1 MTKRCKTDQRNASL
15 LFCWAKATTIEAV
28 KWDQPSH
35 IHFICKGWQIIQKQ
49 VQRLL
54 KWVKMLVLF
63 RSSKKWAAV
72 VLEIIPRTFV
82 QLSWLK
88 IKSTTER
95 KGIYQ
100 PASGIR
106 CYSTCSHR
114 SPLRLFVNTREHW
127 KENLHRKYLWASNVF
142 PKTADLFV
150 SQTHLSL
157 TKPTLRSQKAFKP
170 IPPFNADAEW
180 LLLHTLW
187 NSHVEVKI
195 NVGPNI
201 YIFFK
206 HGNPIHA

>member
-1 MTKRCKTDQRNASL
+1 M
-15 LFCWAKATTIEAV
+15 
-28 KWDQPSH
+28 
-35 IHFICKGWQIIQKQ
+35 
-49 VQRLL
+49 
-54 KWVKMLVLF
+54 
-63 RSSKKWAAV
+63 

-127 KENLHRKYLWASNVF
+127 KENLHRKYLWASDVF

-170 IPPFNADAEW
+170 LPPFNADAEW
-180 LLLHTLW
+180 VLLHTLW

-201 YIFFK
+201 YIFSNMAILFMHK
-206 HGNPIHA
+206 SPCMHKVYLHMVDQSSHLYLQNLHTSRVTACNNLQHFEMQNSPYSLTILVKEFSGSLTF